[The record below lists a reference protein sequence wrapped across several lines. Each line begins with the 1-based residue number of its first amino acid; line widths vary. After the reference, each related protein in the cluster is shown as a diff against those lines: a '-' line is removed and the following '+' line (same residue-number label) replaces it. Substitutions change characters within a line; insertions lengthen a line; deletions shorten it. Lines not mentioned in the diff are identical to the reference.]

1 MTTSARRQLFRR
13 SKAGCW
19 NCRSKKKKCDELRP
33 HCTRCIRAGESC
45 RYPDASSESLNE
57 GNPSISGSDYASPS
71 MSSSASF
78 PNSLS
83 SMHATPMLSRSSS
96 TSGYPSQ
103 HLSRHGQHNSYHHH
117 PYASTSSPNAPPPQH
132 RDYHSQRPH
141 PLQRPSPPASSA
153 SHHPYYPAS
162 HGNAPTQVP
171 QQHFPPPLSAS
182 AAADWDHTSQQHV
195 YKRTR
200 YDDFSSSSSST
211 SSNPAYQ
218 DARARQPFDAHH
230 RIPSNQSQTSSKGK
244 SRDTLPPI
252 SPHQPHSVP
261 MAASASLP
269 PFNAVSPPPQQRPM
283 ASPNLAS
290 RSAETSPANHAS
302 PVFAHSRQQM
312 PRAAE
317 TSGSDPRVAAQQA
330 YPPAP
335 AAHAQS
341 AGLDSHSNAPQSP
354 SSHPSSSASQPRH
367 KLVLDYASTEPDP
380 EELMG
385 DLYSL
390 SFSTVTQPTKGTK
403 AYFRLL
409 QGIARMGQGQA
420 MAHALAAVIATQQA
434 NFASRPG
441 SDSTINGNAAEG
453 EPRSPEQP
461 TRSVKYQQGHSSA
474 VSNSTVAPLL
484 ELANRHHLAAIK
496 ALQTQQQ
503 PSRRRRFSVIDS
515 NTSSGFDELPVGSN
529 AAAMMLL
536 ILACSSV
543 GKSLMLPSYFNQCEQ
558 FLADAVEHIS
568 SHRLFPS
575 VTGEPIVGTAEDPP
589 ILPPENLSNHGG
601 LLFLGAV
608 VGLYECYLSQYTAI
622 TDWDYNPARL
632 RRLLPYNWSESD
644 AAIFDQAR
652 GSVAETTYSI
662 SMVTIELLIETL
674 DTMRKFKRA
683 EAVAYGNRKSS
694 RSEAEDG
701 TAALDSLALREE
713 LGLLI
718 RDLEAG
724 TFWKGTARIL
734 TEAEQLQV
742 LDSINGRSRSN
753 GNANAQTPKSEQNM
767 PPPPSTSTD
776 DQPNNAVTKAF
787 QSGNLFLTSSAGEQ
801 QVNRLRLANHLYRNA
816 LLVDLY
822 VTVFNRPSTSLA
834 VRDLI
839 CRSIS
844 LLAAVP
850 DKLEQGLMWPA
861 IVLGSYAQDTPERD
875 QVRAFV
881 RRAQWKGTS
890 GPATASDVIKR
901 VWSEEAETWRESVTY
916 FGSPYI
922 S

>member
-1 MTTSARRQLFRR
+1 M
-13 SKAGCW
+13 
-19 NCRSKKKKCDELRP
+19 
-33 HCTRCIRAGESC
+33 
-45 RYPDASSESLNE
+45 
-57 GNPSISGSDYASPS
+57 
-71 MSSSASF
+71 
-78 PNSLS
+78 
-83 SMHATPMLSRSSS
+83 
-96 TSGYPSQ
+96 
-103 HLSRHGQHNSYHHH
+103 
-117 PYASTSSPNAPPPQH
+117 
-132 RDYHSQRPH
+132 
-141 PLQRPSPPASSA
+141 
-153 SHHPYYPAS
+153 
-162 HGNAPTQVP
+162 
-171 QQHFPPPLSAS
+171 SAS

-200 YDDFSSSSSST
+200 YDDFSSSSSPT
-211 SSNPAYQ
+211 SSNLAYQ
-218 DARARQPFDAHH
+218 DARARQPFDAHQ
-230 RIPSNQSQTSSKGK
+230 RIPSNHSQTSSKGK
-244 SRDTLPPI
+244 SRDTLPLI

-269 PFNAVSPPPQQRPM
+269 PFNAVSPPPQQRPI

-290 RSAETSPANHAS
+290 RSADTSPANNAS
-302 PVFAHSRQQM
+302 PVFAHSRQQV

-317 TSGSDPRVAAQQA
+317 TNGSDPRVATQQA
-330 YPPAP
+330 YTPAP
-335 AAHAQS
+335 AHAQS

-354 SSHPSSSASQPRH
+354 PSRPSSSASQPRH
-367 KLVLDYASTEPDP
+367 KLVLDYASAEPDP

-390 SFSTVTQPTKGTK
+390 SLSIVTQQTKGAK

-409 QGIARMGQGQA
+409 QGIARMSQGQA
-420 MAHALAAVIATQQA
+420 MAHALAAMIATQQA
-434 NFASRPG
+434 NFASRQS
-441 SDSTINGNAAEG
+441 SDSTANGNAAQDR
-453 EPRSPEQP
+453 PHSPEQP
-461 TRSVKYQQGHSSA
+461 TRSANHQQDSSSA
-474 VSNSTVAPLL
+474 VSNGPVAPLL

-515 NTSSGFDELPVGSN
+515 NASSGGDELPAGSN

-589 ILPPENLSNHGG
+589 MLPPENLSNYGG
-601 LLFLGAV
+601 LLFLGTV
-608 VGLYECYLSQYTAI
+608 VGLYECYLSQYTAV

-644 AAIFDQAR
+644 AAIFDQTR

-662 SMVTIELLIETL
+662 SMVTLDLLIETL

-724 TFWKGTARIL
+724 TFWKGSARIL

-742 LDSINGRSRSN
+742 LDSINGKSKSN
-753 GNANAQTPKSEQNM
+753 GNANAQTPKEGQNM
-767 PPPPSTSTD
+767 PPPSSNSTD
-776 DQPNNAVTKAF
+776 DQPNAAITKAF
-787 QSGNLFLTSSAGEQ
+787 QSGNLFLSSSAGER

-816 LLVDLY
+816 LLVDVY
-822 VTVFNRPSTSLA
+822 VTVFNRPPTSLA

-839 CRSIS
+839 SRSIS

-850 DKLEQGLMWPA
+850 EKLEQGLMWPA
-861 IVLGSYAQDTPERD
+861 IVLGSYVQDTPERD
-875 QVRAFV
+875 QVRTFV

-890 GPATASDVIKR
+890 GPATASDVIER
-901 VWSEEAETWRESVTY
+901 VWSEDAETWRESVTF